1 MAAYRSV
8 VVIGGG
14 AAGAAITRALAA
26 RGVGVTLLEKAG
38 QLCSG
43 ATWHAAGLVTRF
55 GGSPKLKKLHVRSLA
70 LLTEMHDAH
79 DVGLHLT
86 GSIRVIEKGHADRLL
101 EAKHHVEM
109 AALYDDPALPTR
121 LIGADEV
128 AALHP
133 LVDISNVEAGVYTP
147 EDGDIDPTLLT
158 TCIARLAKSDG
169 ATIRYNAEV
178 DTVARRDDGRFEV
191 TLAAGAGGECLVADA
206 VVNAAGLW
214 STRFSRQLGMH
225 HPAFVIEHQYAIT
238 ESIDAIAALPHGERV
253 PVLRD
258 LRGSSYLRQ
267 ERQGLLIGPYEDAP
281 VVKSAWREQDG
292 PPDGWAWDLFQPDL
306 DRLESCLLAG
316 MELVPALGD
325 VGFASVIN
333 GPTIWTGDSLPRC
346 GRTDIPGRV
355 FRERGAPRD
364 RLRIRARER
373 ERRSRPRP
381 APGTTT
387 STRSRTASR
396 TACRSRST

>member
-1 MAAYRSV
+1 
-8 VVIGGG
+8 
-14 AAGAAITRALAA
+14 
-26 RGVGVTLLEKAG
+26 
-38 QLCSG
+38 
-43 ATWHAAGLVTRF
+43 
-55 GGSPKLKKLHVRSLA
+55 
-70 LLTEMHDAH
+70 
-79 DVGLHLT
+79 
-86 GSIRVIEKGHADRLL
+86 
-101 EAKHHVEM
+101 
-109 AALYDDPALPTR
+109 
-121 LIGADEV
+121 
-128 AALHP
+128 
-133 LVDISNVEAGVYTP
+133 
-147 EDGDIDPTLLT
+147 
-158 TCIARLAKSDG
+158 
-169 ATIRYNAEV
+169 
-178 DTVARRDDGRFEV
+178 
-191 TLAAGAGGECLVADA
+191 
-206 VVNAAGLW
+206 
-214 STRFSRQLGMH
+214 MH

-346 GRTDIPGRV
+346 GRTDVPGCG
-355 FRERGAPRD
+355 FAREGTGRR
-364 RLRIRARER
+364 RLARARER
-373 ERRSRPRP
+373 GSRPRRAP

>member
-1 MAAYRSV
+1 M
-8 VVIGGG
+8 
-14 AAGAAITRALAA
+14 
-26 RGVGVTLLEKAG
+26 
-38 QLCSG
+38 
-43 ATWHAAGLVTRF
+43 
-55 GGSPKLKKLHVRSLA
+55 
-70 LLTEMHDAH
+70 
-79 DVGLHLT
+79 
-86 GSIRVIEKGHADRLL
+86 
-101 EAKHHVEM
+101 
-109 AALYDDPALPTR
+109 
-121 LIGADEV
+121 
-128 AALHP
+128 
-133 LVDISNVEAGVYTP
+133 
-147 EDGDIDPTLLT
+147 
-158 TCIARLAKSDG
+158 
-169 ATIRYNAEV
+169 
-178 DTVARRDDGRFEV
+178 
-191 TLAAGAGGECLVADA
+191 
-206 VVNAAGLW
+206 
-214 STRFSRQLGMH
+214 
-225 HPAFVIEHQYAIT
+225 IEHQYAIT
-238 ESIDAIAALPHGERV
+238 ETIPALKGKVGDGERV